1 VTSSLQTGPGRRRS
15 STTGPG
21 PTPDR
26 DPTRGDVRAPATVRA
41 TIVAVND
48 LHQPAATTPASD
60 GLWRAVAEIER
71 YVAGDGW
78 GAPLR
83 LFALVRTA
91 EALRRDPD
99 LEFRLPAN
107 VVGEARADP
116 GHLTSVEQEGVPT
129 VADLDDLL
137 GQLAWPDGVDGAAL
151 VVEKIL
157 VPPDAEAEVRAAV
170 SSDDEAGRARALAA
184 HPLAEDV
191 RIAVGVLRDG
201 RHECAV
207 RSRSKDS
214 DGEVRTGSDL
224 VPGLVSALQATFAD

>member
-1 VTSSLQTGPGRRRS
+1 MRAVSSDALTSPPPSSGPS
-15 STTGPG
+15 
-21 PTPDR
+21 
-26 DPTRGDVRAPATVRA
+26 
-41 TIVAVND
+41 
-48 LHQPAATTPASD
+48 
-60 GLWRAVAEIER
+60 GLWRTVAEIER
-71 YVAGDGW
+71 HVAADGW

-91 EALRRDPD
+91 DALQRDPG
-99 LEFRLPAN
+99 LEWRLPAN
-107 VVGEARADP
+107 VVDEARADAD
-116 GHLTSVEQEGVPT
+116 HLTSVEQEGVPD

-137 GQLAWPDGVDGAAL
+137 AQLAWPDGVDGAAL

-157 VPPDAEAEVRAAV
+157 VPPDAEAEVRAAT
-170 SSDDEAGRARALAA
+170 SADDEEGRAKALAA

-224 VPGLVSALQATFAD
+224 VPGLVSALQATLSD

>member
-1 VTSSLQTGPGRRRS
+1 MQAVSSEALTSSPS
-15 STTGPG
+15 SPG
-21 PTPDR
+21 P
-26 DPTRGDVRAPATVRA
+26 
-41 TIVAVND
+41 
-48 LHQPAATTPASD
+48 S
-60 GLWRAVAEIER
+60 GLWRTVAEIER
-71 YVAGDGW
+71 YVASDGW

-91 EALRRDPD
+91 DALARDPD

-107 VVGEARADP
+107 VVEEARADRD
-116 GHLTSVEQEGVPT
+116 HLTSVEQDGVPE
-129 VADLDDLL
+129 VGDLDDLL
-137 GQLAWPDGVDGAAL
+137 AQLAWPEGVDGAAL

-157 VPPDAEAEVRAAV
+157 VPPDAEAEVRAAT
-170 SSDDEAGRARALAA
+170 SSDDEEGRAKALAA

-214 DGEVRTGSDL
+214 DGEVATGSDL
-224 VPGLVSALQATFAD
+224 VPGLVSALQATLSD

>member
-1 VTSSLQTGPGRRRS
+1 MAEVRS
-15 STTGPG
+15 GSVG
-21 PTPDR
+21 
-26 DPTRGDVRAPATVRA
+26 RA
-41 TIVAVND
+41 TIGPVSEHPV
-48 LHQPAATTPASD
+48 PAATAPVSD

-71 YVAGDGW
+71 YVASDGW
-78 GAPLR
+78 GARLR

-99 LEFRLPAN
+99 LASRLPLN
-107 VVGEARADP
+107 VVEEARADA
-116 GHLTSVEQEGVPT
+116 GHLMSVEQEGVPT
-129 VADLDDLL
+129 IADLDDLL
-137 GQLAWPDGVDGAAL
+137 GQLAWPAGVDGAAL

-170 SSDDEAGRARALAA
+170 PAGDEAGRARALAA

>member
-1 VTSSLQTGPGRRRS
+1 MGSSQPRNLQVLHDVPAAARGGPIVTSSLQRGVGG
-15 STTGPG
+15 GPG
-21 PTPDR
+21 PADR
-26 DPTRGDVRAPATVRA
+26 AVRRGPSRGDVRTPTTVRA

-48 LHQPAATTPASD
+48 QQPAPTVPASD

-107 VVGEARADP
+107 VVDEARADP
-116 GHLTSVEQEGVPT
+116 GHLTSVEQEGVPS

-207 RSRSKDS
+207 RSR
-214 DGEVRTGSDL
+214 
-224 VPGLVSALQATFAD
+224 